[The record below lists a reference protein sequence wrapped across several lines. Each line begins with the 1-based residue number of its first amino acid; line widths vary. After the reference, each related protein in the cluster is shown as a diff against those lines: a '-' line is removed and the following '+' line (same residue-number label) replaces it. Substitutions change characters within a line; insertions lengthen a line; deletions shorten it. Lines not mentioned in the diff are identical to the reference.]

1 MPNENASLITHW
13 TVTVSNET
21 DISVRT
27 FLAQRGMKKGDLSKF
42 IETSVKWYLA
52 EQVAAK
58 PKMNAPTSSSHARNG
73 LPKGKTVSVKSI
85 ISSRLQQ
92 NVLS

>member
-1 MPNENASLITHW
+1 MPNENTRLITHW
-13 TVTVSNET
+13 TVTVSSEI

-42 IETSVKWYLA
+42 IEASVKWYLA
-52 EQVAAK
+52 EQVAAP
-58 PKMNAPTSSSHARNG
+58 PKKNPPTGSSHACNG